1 MSYKATNI
9 SKPPLNPWALH
20 DDHIDHVSK
29 PEESR
34 WEHAKVA
41 PKTLPQADAIL
52 KTLNFEEDYYE
63 HQRKRGYEVG
73 MLFNGISEFFRGFRE
88 CRDKIE
94 VGSSR

>member
-1 MSYKATNI
+1 MSYKTTNI
-9 SKPPLNPWALH
+9 SRPPLNRWAP
-20 DDHIDHVSK
+20 DDHTGHVSK

-34 WEHAKVA
+34 WKHAKA
-41 PKTLPQADAIL
+41 ASKTLPVDVIQEALDL
-52 KTLNFEEDYYE
+52 ERKYYRC
-63 HQRKRGYEVG
+63 QRQRGYELG